1 MRQPLSAIAL
11 VLGTLVGAPAFGA
24 EVLESVLEVS
34 FQYAGDSVVRTDG
47 VVPLLPGNAC
57 YNWYIRLGGDP
68 PKAATEILTLPIA
81 LDDWGDL
88 ATDPDDGID
97 ISADGKVATRS
108 FVPDQDTD
116 GWFTHGWCVA
126 AGDPIG
132 AHMIEVAVD
141 GETIATYDFQ
151 TVLPEDYSWPSI
163 SQPVLRER
171 SVDNSW

>member
-11 VLGTLVGAPAFGA
+11 VLGTLLGAPALGA
-24 EVLESVLEVS
+24 EVLDSVLEVS
-34 FQYAGDSVVRTDG
+34 FRYAGEDQFKTDG
-47 VVPLLPGNAC
+47 VVPLLPDNAC

-68 PKAATEILTLPIA
+68 PKAATEILTLPEA
-81 LDDWGDL
+81 LADWGDL
-88 ATDPDDGID
+88 ATDPEDGID

-108 FVPDQDTD
+108 FVPDQDAD

-126 AGDPIG
+126 AGDPVG
-132 AHMIEVAVD
+132 AHSIEVAVD

-151 TVLPEDYSWPSI
+151 TVLPEDHAWPSI
-163 SQPVLRER
+163 NQPMPRER